1 MRLLEQR
8 YDVETDEVTITADR
22 CPLRQQNYDYAMY
35 LLTAL
40 FHESWVTL
48 MVILSPKTTHK
59 LHTNKATRAW
69 PQGKVHKPGYAISLV
84 VNPLFTS
91 PIKFL

>member
-1 MRLLEQR
+1 MLLAVQISLHIFFFQFKLSCLLLDRHARDKIVRLLEQR

-40 FHESWVTL
+40 FHESWVG
-48 MVILSPKTTHK
+48 IHY
-59 LHTNKATRAW
+59 N
-69 PQGKVHKPGYAISLV
+69 
-84 VNPLFTS
+84 
-91 PIKFL
+91 